1 MGACGVISWDAGG
14 SGTGTGLREE
24 LQQEVLD
31 FGGRAEGE
39 VLALPHFLTP
49 SLQHSA
55 GKVHCTKLSPQLG
68 AQPPELHWA
77 AAIPRP
83 VFAWGTPSAGEGYW
97 GTQSPPT

>member
-1 MGACGVISWDAGG
+1 MGAHGVTSWDAGV
-14 SGTGTGLREE
+14 SGPWTGLHEE

-55 GKVHCTKLSPQLG
+55 GKAHCTKLSPQLG
-68 AQPPELHWA
+68 AQPPLPHWA
-77 AAIPRP
+77 AATPRP
-83 VFAWGTPSAGEGYW
+83 VFAWSTPSAGKGF
-97 GTQSPPT
+97 GATRSPPT